1 MSFHNYFDLQI
12 REIYSWNNVVDRRD
26 IYHHCSCSYQIDC
39 CIAHRDTETFRLGAL
54 KLHAIVFG
62 SLSILTREEIGFLRM
77 ESLTSKQTWTS
88 DYSKLSTIDCMI
100 SIICTYDFSVIFFC
114 DILFTKTLFFIHFP

>member
-1 MSFHNYFDLQI
+1 M
-12 REIYSWNNVVDRRD
+12 VDRRD

-88 DYSKLSTIDCMI
+88 TIFQ
-100 SIICTYDFSVIFFC
+100 SFFSVTSCSPKPYFLFIFHTCRCNCTLPPIFQKIMPPSL
-114 DILFTKTLFFIHFP
+114 ILTTAKCQD

>member
-1 MSFHNYFDLQI
+1 M
-12 REIYSWNNVVDRRD
+12 VDRRD

-88 DYSKLSTIDCMI
+88 DYSKSSTIDCII
-100 SIICTYDFSVIFFC
+100 SIICRDTNLVWDSATQSWTGHKSGTRNVYQFSNDCKSNFM
-114 DILFTKTLFFIHFP
+114 TLLTFW